1 MHLRL
6 VFVPRRFFIAY
17 FPVNNSLVP
26 AGADKF
32 LTGTFAPIKKA
43 ALGGPFYII
52 PTLSILPIH
61 GSLYRKMHFFPGSI
75 FSLRLIAAMAIRSLW

>member
-32 LTGTFAPIKKA
+32 LTGTFAPIKKT
-43 ALGGPFYII
+43 ALRR
-52 PTLSILPIH
+52 S
-61 GSLYRKMHFFPGSI
+61 SLYYSYPFDSSDPWLSV
-75 FSLRLIAAMAIRSLW
+75 

>member
-32 LTGTFAPIKKA
+32 LTGILLQLKRPRF
-43 ALGGPFYII
+43 GGPLYII

-61 GSLYRKMHFFPGSI
+61 GSLYRRMHFFPGSI

>member
-32 LTGTFAPIKKA
+32 LTGILLQLKRP
-43 ALGGPFYII
+43 PF
-52 PTLSILPIH
+52 PVVFLSAFDFVIGRPPFVMV
-61 GSLYRKMHFFPGSI
+61 SSI
-75 FSLRLIAAMAIRSLW
+75 VIVLEFRAERV